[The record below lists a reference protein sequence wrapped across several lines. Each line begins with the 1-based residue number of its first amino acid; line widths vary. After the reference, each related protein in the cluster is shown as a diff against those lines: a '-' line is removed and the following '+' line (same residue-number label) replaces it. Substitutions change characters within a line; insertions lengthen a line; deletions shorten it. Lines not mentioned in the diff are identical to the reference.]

1 MLRFLAKEL
10 RARRGMMI
18 GWGLGMMMW
27 SIGVILLFPS
37 VGPQFGRLDL
47 PEFYEFFGLLS
58 SFSTL
63 EGWIAVETLDLGL
76 GIVLAVVAVIVGGD
90 MLAGEEE
97 RGTLELLLALPVR
110 RWQLVL
116 AKIIALGFAFFII
129 LFATFVGNMLG
140 VELIRNQVEVD
151 VTTRDILVAAMMG
164 WPLLMVFA
172 TMAMWLGAYLPARAQ
187 AVGVASGVLI
197 ISYLVNGIGALS
209 DRVEALVSYMPH
221 NYYSAYD
228 LLTEG
233 MQIGHLFLLLG
244 LTALFIVL
252 TLLSFERRD
261 VTVMAWPWRR
271 ARPESG
277 RG

>member
-47 PEFYEFFGLLS
+47 PELYEFCGVLS

-63 EGWIAVETLDLGL
+63 EGWIAVETLIWGWACA
-76 GIVLAVVAVIVGGD
+76 GHGGRHRRRRY
-90 MLAGEEE
+90 AGRQEE
-97 RGTLELLLALPVR
+97 RGTSGYLAHAGATL
-110 RWQLVL
+110 QLVGQ
-116 AKIIALGFAFFII
+116 IIALGFVFII